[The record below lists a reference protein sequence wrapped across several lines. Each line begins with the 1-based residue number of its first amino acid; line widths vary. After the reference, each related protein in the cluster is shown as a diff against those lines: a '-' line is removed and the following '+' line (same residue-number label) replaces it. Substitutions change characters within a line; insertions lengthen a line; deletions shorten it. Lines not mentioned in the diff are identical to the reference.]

1 MPNAKSYSSIPKSHP
16 DHCREGIAI
25 RQINLIFA
33 RKYKL
38 VRIAQQNDWVV
49 FILVGSIF
57 LYIFM
62 LLSLQR
68 ESSVRDF
75 LLQKFPDSSNN
86 FPSWLIISLVFV
98 LLFSTL
104 VSQFIPIVPRKIS
117 EVQIMG
123 YELNKFGFTFLAVS
137 GIYFIKNICSY
148 LYYAGTGNS
157 KKWKVFY
164 FAASKIYFVF
174 SLVLMVACVV
184 KYFYSIESLVSFNLL
199 VAGFLVLFGFKLI
212 FYFFHRDNILPQKWY
227 YKILYIC
234 TLQITPVLVLW
245 KILFF

>member
-1 MPNAKSYSSIPKSHP
+1 
-16 DHCREGIAI
+16 
-25 RQINLIFA
+25 
-33 RKYKL
+33 
-38 VRIAQQNDWVV
+38 
-49 FILVGSIF
+49 
-57 LYIFM
+57 M

-68 ESSVRDF
+68 ESSVREF

-86 FPSWLIISLVFV
+86 FPSWVIISFVFV

-137 GIYFIKNICSY
+137 GIYFSKNILSY

-174 SLVLMVACVV
+174 SIILMVACVV
-184 KYFYSIESLVSFNLL
+184 KYFYDIALSVAFDMLVG
-199 VAGFLVLFGFKLI
+199 GFLLLFGFKLI
-212 FYFFHRDNILPQKWY
+212 FYFFHRNDILPKKWY